1 MAQTTNYK
9 KFNFKTADLG
19 VFKDSAIG
27 VASMLQKD
35 CRVMGLTDGA
45 FSLIDLIHAILNKI
59 GKSDVIVTT
68 WSAGIKDANQVAW
81 MKNSG
86 LINSFLLVT
95 DHSYVNRQKRY
106 AVELDS
112 LFGTENIR
120 TGEVH
125 AKFTLISNDDWKIC
139 IRTSMNL
146 NANKTCESFELDD
159 NEEIYNF
166 YKKFVDHTFDNQLP
180 GMQQSPS
187 AASKNNDL
195 FFKKEA
201 VQVSAFAHYG
211 FSDD

>member
-1 MAQTTNYK
+1 MASSTNYK
-9 KFNFKTADLG
+9 TFNFKNADLG
-19 VFKDSAIG
+19 IFKDSANG
-27 VASMLQKD
+27 VANMLTPN

-45 FSLIDLIHAILNKI
+45 FSLIDLIHAVLKKI

-68 WSAGIKDANQVAW
+68 WSAGIKDANHVSW

-125 AKFTLISNDDWKIC
+125 AKFTLISNADWKIC

-159 NEEIYNF
+159 NFEIYEF
-166 YKKFVDHTFDNQLP
+166 YKKFVDHTFANQLP

-187 AASKNNDL
+187 LAAKNNDL
-195 FFKKEA
+195 FFQKEA
-201 VQVSAFAHYG
+201 VKATAYSHYG
-211 FSDD
+211 FTED